1 MGVEAQVREVFALRI
16 GGAGSGM
23 EAEKP
28 GGTWWTGEDS
38 SEGVRYE
45 DAFKGCTREAEIN
58 Y

>member
-1 MGVEAQVREVFALRI
+1 MGVEAPVREVFAQRM

-38 SEGVRYE
+38 SKGVRYE
-45 DAFKGCTREAEIN
+45 DVFKGCSREAEII